1 MRSHLKFNPNNFELP
16 KKLPSLWAPAPN
28 PPRPYPPSSHVPVLD
43 SRKHNNHPLF
53 SVNTPQTKCPSLFYL
68 LTSCQDWLW
77 QRKILYWIWHTT
89 RKFTNHTY
97 FVSESLKSHQL
108 LQVMAQIT
116 IAVHFFFKFA
126 NLASIWKGGFN
137 QWFVFW
143 EKFAIFQSVYSSYA
157 NLKISNLDAFVALFR
172 WITFHGENIKR
183 SRSSG
188 KNISGLDIFKR
199 LKSRLMLF

>member
-16 KKLPSLWAPAPN
+16 KKLPSVWTPAPN
-28 PPRPYPPSSHVPVLD
+28 PARPYPPSSHVPVLD
-43 SRKHNNHPLF
+43 SHKHNNHPLF

-77 QRKILYWIWHTT
+77 QSKILYWIWHTT

-116 IAVHFFFKFA
+116 IAVHFFLSLPTWQAFGRGD
-126 NLASIWKGGFN
+126 SISDLFFGKSLQFFN
-137 QWFVFW
+137 QFIHHMLIWRYQIWMHLLHFSAESLST
-143 EKFAIFQSVYSSYA
+143 EKI
-157 NLKISNLDAFVALFR
+157 
-172 WITFHGENIKR
+172 
-183 SRSSG
+183 
-188 KNISGLDIFKR
+188 
-199 LKSRLMLF
+199 